1 MFAVELQQART
12 TELRRR
18 AEAERLAREAVRGRR
33 AARREEAA
41 RRTAAMESHTGGPRR
56 NRLARAA

>member
-1 MFAVELQQART
+1 MFELELHQARS
-12 TELRRR
+12 TELHRR

-41 RRTAAMESHTGGPRR
+41 RRAAGTGPDTRR
-56 NRLARAA
+56 PHQDRLTRAA

>member
-1 MFAVELQQART
+1 MFELELHHARS
-12 TELRRR
+12 TELHRR

-41 RRTAAMESHTGGPRR
+41 RRAAETEAHTHRPRR
-56 NRLARAA
+56 DRLARAA